1 MMVKGFGETKHIAP
15 NENPDGTDNP
25 DGRQINRRIELTI
38 LSVGGD
44 KIITT
49 VGK

>member
-1 MMVKGFGETKHIAP
+1 MMVKGVGESQHIAP

-25 DGRQINRRIELTI
+25 DGRQMNRRIELTI
-38 LSVGGD
+38 VSIGGD